1 MKIIHAL
8 AGALA
13 LATNRTVVAI
23 ALVGLYLSAGFV
35 SPASAQVSAPSALE
49 YAAAGMGRSTMI
61 APPAINK
68 RFARRLIRS
77 ESNLAGVYAP
87 LAAKA
92 REIEAACG
100 SRVISGRRH
109 TRVAGTRRWS
119 LHASGHAVDMAGN
132 PSCIYARLRGW
143 SGGYSTDY
151 RRVRHVHVSL
161 GGREDGLRFVHRS
174 GRRVRYAHR

>member
-61 APPAINK
+61 APP
-68 RFARRLIRS
+68 S
-77 ESNLAGVYAP
+77 HP
-87 LAAKA
+87 
-92 REIEAACG
+92 
-100 SRVISGRRH
+100 
-109 TRVAGTRRWS
+109 TRA
-119 LHASGHAVDMAGN
+119 
-132 PSCIYARLRGW
+132 
-143 SGGYSTDY
+143 
-151 RRVRHVHVSL
+151 
-161 GGREDGLRFVHRS
+161 EK
-174 GRRVRYAHR
+174 